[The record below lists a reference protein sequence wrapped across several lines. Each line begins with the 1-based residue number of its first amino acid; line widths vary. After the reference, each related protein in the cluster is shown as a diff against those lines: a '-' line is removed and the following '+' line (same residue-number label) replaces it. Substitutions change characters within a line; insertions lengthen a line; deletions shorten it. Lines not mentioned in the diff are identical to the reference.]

1 MRRLLLILV
10 VGLIAASSAT
20 AREYVVDG
28 QAAQASDE
36 NPGSADR
43 PLKTIG
49 KAAALVMPGDC
60 VTVRPGVYRES
71 VHLKRSGTAEAPIVF
86 QAEKLGPVVVSG
98 ADVVTGWTKVED
110 DPAIYRVAWPHVFAI
125 DWHDGKPVEHHPGD
139 APLWGRAEQVIV
151 DGKQCLP
158 AATLKGIRKGLGD
171 YQDPEGPGD
180 RPYLVGPLPNLGGRF
195 RGVFYVDT
203 AKKELYLA
211 LADRT
216 DPTKHEVQASTRGQT
231 FGVNPWEQ
239 KDGVSH
245 VQVRNFV
252 FRYGATFPQRPALWL
267 HGSHNLVENCVV
279 EEMAGGGVAVGGT
292 LRRTIVRGC
301 GHTGGGAGGSGF
313 LNEECLWEGNCWKPI
328 DRGWDAGGFKMA
340 MVDGGVFRRC
350 VFRRNGGPG
359 LWFDIHVRNVLV
371 TECVFQENEGSG
383 LFIEISRD
391 IQAVHNL
398 ARGVVGKV
406 GDGDWSGAG
415 IQMGES
421 QNCLVAFN
429 TCVGNKDGITFREQ
443 GPRPLQTEDFGEW
456 PYHCAGDVVVGN
468 VCAYNMGY
476 QLGLWYDN
484 GFFGRHPA
492 DEKKY
497 KTEEEFA
504 ALLKAENVFDPT
516 KQGLIIDR
524 NVYFGAPGK
533 APVLYGVPWR
543 VKHQEFADLAKFAAA
558 TGFDAR
564 SVVAEPK
571 FAGPWAVN
579 GRLLPEGPAW
589 AMQAGWIRAP
599 ADIDAWMA
607 TWLPASH
614 Q

>member
-1 MRRLLLILV
+1 MRQLVSILAM
-10 VGLIAASSAT
+10 GLVWMGASGAD

-28 QAAQASDE
+28 QSAQASDE
-36 NPGSADR
+36 NPGAADR

-49 KAAALVMPGDC
+49 KAAALAMPGDG
-60 VTVRPGVYRES
+60 VTVRPGIYRES
-71 VHLKRSGTAEAPIVF
+71 VHLKRSGTTEAPIVF

-98 ADVVTGWTKVED
+98 ADIITGWTKVED
-110 DPAIYRVAWPHVFAI
+110 DPPIYRIAWPHVFAI
-125 DWHDGKPVEHHPGD
+125 NWHDGKPVEHHPED

-158 AATLKGIRKGLGD
+158 SAGLEGIRKALKDDASYNAKGK
-171 YQDPEGPGD
+171 QINPSPCV
-180 RPYLVGPLPNLGGRF
+180 RPLPLLGGPFVGRF
-195 RGVFYVDT
+195 AVDT

-211 LADRT
+211 LADGT
-216 DPTKHEVQASTRGQT
+216 DPAKHEVQATTRGQT

-239 KDGVSH
+239 KEGVSY

-267 HGSHNLVENCVV
+267 HGSHNLVENCIV
-279 EEMAGGGVAVGGT
+279 EEMAGGGVGVGGT
-292 LRRTIVRGC
+292 MRRTIVRGC
-301 GHTGGGAGGSGF
+301 GHVGGGASGSGF

-340 MVDGGVFRRC
+340 VVDGGVFRRC

-359 LWFDIHVRNVLV
+359 LWFDIHVRNILV

-398 ARGVVGKV
+398 AIGNAAGAVGKV
-406 GDGDWSGAG
+406 GDGEWSSTG
-415 IQMGES
+415 IQLGES

-443 GPRPLQTEDFGEW
+443 GPRPLKTEEFGEW
-456 PYHCAGDVVVGN
+456 PYHCAGNVVVGN
-468 VCAYNMGY
+468 VCAYNKGY

-492 DEKKY
+492 DAKKY
-497 KTEEEFA
+497 KTEEEF
-504 ALLKAENVFDPT
+504 
-516 KQGLIIDR
+516 QGRSRRLPSACMIRR
-524 NVYFGAPGK
+524 NRGSPSTGTSISARRARRRFFTACHGA
-533 APVLYGVPWR
+533 
-543 VKHQEFADLAKFAAA
+543 
-558 TGFDAR
+558 
-564 SVVAEPK
+564 
-571 FAGPWAVN
+571 
-579 GRLLPEGPAW
+579 
-589 AMQAGWIRAP
+589 
-599 ADIDAWMA
+599 
-607 TWLPASH
+607 
-614 Q
+614 